1 MSNPQI
7 EIEDGFTR
15 TTNEIDLNG
24 GWIRLYRKTLFSA
37 VFQNE
42 TLLKVWIWCLLRACH
57 SAQTVSVKTGRGET
71 LVNLQ
76 PGQFIFGRNSASK
89 ELKLPASTVRNKI
102 SQLEKMGNLSVLL
115 DSHYS
120 IVSITRWDIYQSKN
134 WTGKG
139 QAKDRQTQNLGQAT
153 GQANSDDKKEKQD
166 RQLDRQK
173 NEHPENL
180 DTNNNTISFKERY
193 RKKERD
199 KSLDSLFS
207 EIESDFKPEDLLHKE
222 EFLDYWTEKN
232 PNGKKERWQ
241 MEKVFDVKRRYQTW
255 LRNYKR
261 WTGQLDAD
269 RKAEE
274 MAEALKY
281 WGQNNA

>member
-1 MSNPQI
+1 MSNPQT
-7 EIEDGFTR
+7 EDGFTR
-15 TTNEIDLNG
+15 IANEIDLNG

-42 TLLKVWIWCLLRACH
+42 TLLKVWLWCLLRACH

-102 SQLEKMGNLSVLL
+102 AKLKSMRNIDIKQDN
-115 DSHYS
+115 HFS
-120 IVSITRWDIYQSKN
+120 IISITAWNDYQMEN
-134 WTGKG
+134 LTGNRTGKG
-139 QAKDRQTQNLGQAT
+139 QAKDTY
-153 GQANSDDKKEKQD
+153 
-166 RQLDRQK
+166 K
-173 NEHPENL
+173 NVKNVENL
-180 DTNNNTISFKERY
+180 EREGTK
-193 RKKERD
+193 RV
-199 KSLDSLFS
+199 SLVSLFS
-207 EIESDFKPEDLLHKE
+207 EIESEFSTEDLTHKD
-222 EFLDYWTEKN
+222 EFLSYWTEKN
-232 PNGKKERWQ
+232 SNGKKERWQ

-261 WTGQLDAD
+261 WTGQADAD
-269 RKAEE
+269 RKAEGI
-274 MAEALKY
+274 AEALKY